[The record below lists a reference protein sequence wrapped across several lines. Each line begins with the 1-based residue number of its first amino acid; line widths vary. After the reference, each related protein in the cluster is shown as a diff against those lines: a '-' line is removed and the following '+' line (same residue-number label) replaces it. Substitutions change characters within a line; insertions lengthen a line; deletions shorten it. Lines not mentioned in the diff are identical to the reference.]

1 VEAPL
6 EGVVAV
12 VTGGSRGIGK
22 GIALELGA
30 AGATVYV
37 TGRTVLPGD
46 HPLPGTIGDT
56 AAAVT
61 ELGGHGV
68 AVGCDHH
75 VDGEVE
81 AVFDRVMSE
90 AGRLDLLVNNVFS
103 SPTMIPWLGRPFWEL
118 PVAAWDET
126 IDIGCRSHY
135 VAARFAAPLLLANG
149 RGLIVNVSSSGAVRY
164 SHNVAYGVG
173 KAAVDRMTADMGHE
187 LAPHGV
193 AVVSVWPGL
202 VRTELVALGA
212 QETADGRRVLTLP
225 GEGELDLADAE
236 SPRFTGRAV
245 AALAADRDVLARSGR
260 AFPVAQLAAEYGF
273 TDVDDHADGAPT
285 RTEPGPSP
293 GSG

>member
-1 VEAPL
+1 MEAPL

-149 RGLIVNVSSSGAVRY
+149 RGLIVNVSSRP
-164 SHNVAYGVG
+164 
-173 KAAVDRMTADMGHE
+173 R
-187 LAPHGV
+187 
-193 AVVSVWPGL
+193 
-202 VRTELVALGA
+202 
-212 QETADGRRVLTLP
+212 GRRAT
-225 GEGELDLADAE
+225 
-236 SPRFTGRAV
+236 SPRTGGSGWRTGCS
-245 AALAADRDVLARSGR
+245 RRGRS
-260 AFPVAQLAAEYGF
+260 A
-273 TDVDDHADGAPT
+273 T
-285 RTEPGPSP
+285 RRRTGPSP
-293 GSG
+293 VTRAPAARHRSPPGRAPSRSR